1 MKKLLII
8 GTLVLGAV
16 TFAASG
22 TGKLAGNAQPNGVT
36 RMAANN
42 GICVVTGTT
51 ERANKGEFVGSGKG
65 GQNQNLNT
73 QGRGRGNGQGRM
85 FKNQANNTSVNN
97 VATTEGTKN
106 N

>member
-16 TFAASG
+16 TFAANG
-22 TGKLAGNAQPNGVT
+22 TGRLAANAQPKGVT

-42 GICVVTGTT
+42 GVCVVTGTT
-51 ERANKGEFVGSGKG
+51 ERANKGEFIGSGRG
-65 GQNQNLNT
+65 GQNQNLNN

-85 FKNQANNTSVNN
+85 FKNQVNNTSVNN
-97 VATTEGTKN
+97 VSTAQGTKN

>member
-8 GTLVLGAV
+8 GTLVLGTV
-16 TFAASG
+16 TFAANG
-22 TGKLAGNAQPNGVT
+22 TGRLAANAQPKGVT

-42 GICVVTGTT
+42 GVCVVTGTT
-51 ERANKGEFVGSGKG
+51 ERANKGEFVGSGRG
-65 GQNQNLNT
+65 GQNQNLNN

-85 FKNQANNTSVNN
+85 FKNQVNNTSANN
-97 VATTEGTKN
+97 VSTAQGTKN

>member
-16 TFAASG
+16 TFAANG
-22 TGKLAGNAQPNGVT
+22 TGRLAANAQAKGVT

-42 GICVVTGTT
+42 GVCVVTGTT
-51 ERANKGEFVGSGKG
+51 ERANKGEFIGSGRG
-65 GQNQNLNT
+65 GQNQNLNN

-85 FKNQANNTSVNN
+85 FKNQVNNTSVNN
-97 VATTEGTKN
+97 VSTAQGTKN

>member
-16 TFAASG
+16 TFAANG

-51 ERANKGEFVGSGKG
+51 ERANKGEFVGSGRVA
-65 GQNQNLNT
+65 QNQNLNN